1 MIDVLKV
8 ESKWSEFVEEN
19 KIPEGIRQDI
29 LDSWIR
35 CKKYNIDVING
46 RGKELDKVQF
56 NKILVEHK
64 ELIEIA
70 IPVML
75 DIFKLL
81 NQTNYSIV
89 LTDEN
94 AVVLKVI
101 GNTEIMDKNE
111 KLHFLE
117 GCNWKEE
124 NVGTNAIGTCLYIDK
139 PIQTLGA
146 EHYCKTQHGWTCS
159 ASPIHDE
166 KGKIIG
172 IIDLSGNFYN
182 FHSHTLGIVV
192 EAANAIQKQ
201 FSINEHRKWAG
212 AAFNSIDDGIL
223 VIDNDFV
230 IKDFNVKICEIL
242 KISRQEIH
250 EIDIRVLL
258 KDIIK
263 DMHDFSSSD
272 KINYREVS
280 FYLNNSRVEC
290 NVSVTPV
297 KDEKKYIGFV
307 ILVKKADSLRHVVN
321 KIAGFYSKYCF
332 ENIVTKNPKMISL
345 VEESKRIAAN
355 DCTVLITGESGT
367 GKELF
372 AHSIHN
378 ASNRRNGPFV
388 AINCAALPKA
398 LVESELFG
406 YEKGSFTGASKEGC
420 PGKFELANNGTI
432 FLDEIGELSLEIQS
446 KLLRVLDN
454 HNITRIGGKYEKKL
468 DVRVIAVTNRNLYKQ
483 IQINNFR
490 GDLYYRINV
499 FNIKLIPLRERTED
513 VELYAELFLQ
523 RLNDKKLESKK
534 FFDQEFINSIKK
546 YSWPGN
552 VRELENVVQRAYYLS
567 KNDIISCMFIP
578 EYINEEIEGIVDIP
592 KDNGLKRFKT
602 FRLEEL
608 EKNLIVDALEYCD
621 GNVVKASELIG
632 IGKSTLYR
640 KMEKYQVNIVLNA
653 EK

>member
-1 MIDVLKV
+1 MIDVLKI
-8 ESKWSEFVEEN
+8 ESKWNEFVEEN
-19 KIPEGIRQDI
+19 KTPNGVSKDI

-35 CKKYNIDVING
+35 CKKYNLDVIDG
-46 RGKELDKVQF
+46 RGEELNKVQF

-101 GNTEIMDKNE
+101 GNNKIMDKNK

-117 GCNWKEE
+117 GCSWKEE
-124 NVGTNAIGTCLYIDK
+124 NVGTNAIGTCLFLNK

-159 ASPIHDE
+159 AAPIYDD

-212 AAFNSIDDGIL
+212 AAFNSIEDGIL
-223 VIDNDFV
+223 VIDNNFV
-230 IKDFNVKICEIL
+230 VKDFNLKLCEIL
-242 KISRQEIH
+242 KISGQEIH

-263 DMHDFSSSD
+263 DIDNFSNGD

-280 FYLNNSRVEC
+280 FYLDDSRVEC

-297 KDEKKYIGFV
+297 KSEKEYIGFV

-321 KIAGFYSKYCF
+321 KIAGFYSKYSF
-332 ENIVTKNPKMISL
+332 ENIKTKNLKMISL

-378 ASNRRNGPFV
+378 ASNRHNGPFV
-388 AINCAALPKA
+388 AINCAALPKE

-406 YEKGSFTGASKEGC
+406 YEKGAFTGASKEGC

-468 DVRVIAVTNRNLYKQ
+468 DVRVIAVTNRNLYNQ
-483 IQINNFR
+483 IQTNNFR

-499 FNIKLIPLRERTED
+499 FNIKLIPLRERVED
-513 VELYAELFLQ
+513 VKLYAELFLQ
-523 RLNDKKLESKK
+523 RLNEKNPENKK
-534 FFDQEFINSIKK
+534 FFDEEFIKSIEK
-546 YSWPGN
+546 YNWPGN
-552 VRELENVVQRAYYLS
+552 VRELENVIQRAYYLS
-567 KNDIISCMFIP
+567 KNDRISCLFIP
-578 EYINEEIEGIVDIP
+578 EYINEDIDDTKGIP
-592 KDNGLKRFKT
+592 EENGFKRFKT
-602 FRLEEL
+602 YKLEEV
-608 EKNLIVDALEYCD
+608 EKNLIVEALEYCE
-621 GNVVKASELIG
+621 GNVVKASKLIG
-632 IGKSTLYR
+632 IGKSTFYR
-640 KMEKYQVNIVLNA
+640 KMEKYQVNIGV
-653 EK
+653 

>member
-1 MIDVLKV
+1 MIDVSKI
-8 ESKWSEFVEEN
+8 ESKLSELIEED
-19 KIPEGIRQDI
+19 KIPKDIRQDI

-35 CKKYNIDVING
+35 CKKYKLDKSVV
-46 RGKELDKVQF
+46 RGKEMDKVQF

-81 NQTNYSIV
+81 NETNYSIV

-94 AVVLKVI
+94 AVILKVM
-101 GNTEIMDKNE
+101 GNKEIIEKNRE
-111 KLHFLE
+111 LNFLE

-124 NVGTNAIGTCLYIDK
+124 NVGTNAIGTCLYLNK
-139 PIQTLGA
+139 PFHTLSA
-146 EHYCKTQHGWTCS
+146 EHYCKAQHGWTCS

-172 IIDLSGNFYN
+172 IIDLSGHFYD

-192 EAANAIQKQ
+192 EAANAIEKQ

-297 KDEKKYIGFV
+297 KNEKEYMGFV

-321 KIAGFYSKYCF
+321 KIAGFYSKWSF
-332 ENIVTKNPKMISL
+332 DNIITKNPKMISL
-345 VEESKRIAAN
+345 IEEAKRIAAN

-378 ASNRRNGPFV
+378 ASTRCNGPFV
-388 AINCAALPKA
+388 AINCAALPKN

-406 YEKGSFTGASKEGC
+406 YDKGTFTGSSKEGC
-420 PGKFELANNGTI
+420 PGKFELANKGTI
-432 FLDEIGELSLEIQS
+432 FLDEIGELPLEIQS
-446 KLLRVLDN
+446 KLLRVLDS
-454 HNITRIGGKYEKKL
+454 HTITRIGGKYEKKL
-468 DVRVIAVTNRNLYKQ
+468 DVRVITATNRNLYNQ
-483 IQINNFR
+483 IQTKNFR
-490 GDLYYRINV
+490 DDLYYRINV
-499 FNIKLIPLRERTED
+499 FNIKLIPLRERLED
-513 VELYAELFLQ
+513 VEVYAELFLQ
-523 RLNDKKLESKK
+523 QLNDKNPESKK
-534 FFDQEFINSIKK
+534 FFDKEFINSIKK
-546 YSWPGN
+546 YNWPGN
-552 VRELENVVQRAYYLS
+552 VREIENIIQRAYYLS
-567 KNDIISCMFIP
+567 KNDIISCSFIP
-578 EYINEEIEGIVDIP
+578 EYINEDIEDTIGISD
-592 KDNGLKRFKT
+592 DNGFKNYKI
-602 FRLEEL
+602 EEI
-608 EKNLIVDALEYCD
+608 EKNLMIKALEDCD
-621 GNVVKASELIG
+621 GNVVNASKLVG
-632 IGKSTLYR
+632 IGKTTFYR
-640 KMEKYQVNIVLNA
+640 KMKKYM
-653 EK
+653 K